1 METIVS
7 ANLTFW
13 PAPRV
18 AGDDRMRD
26 VGHRKCAPLRA
37 DASAANPIQNMI
49 AQHTLKSIAR
59 TVGIGL
65 HSGTRVELCLRP
77 APIDTGIVFR
87 RTDLDPV
94 VEIAASAT
102 AVGDTRMA
110 STLERDGVK
119 IATVEHLMS
128 ALAGLGVDNCFVDV
142 DAPEIPIMDGSAA
155 SFVFLIRSAGIVEQ
169 AAARR
174 FVRVLKPIEVREG
187 EGSMAKWARLEPH
200 FGFKLRFSIDF
211 NHPAIDSTTQDVEVD
226 FARDNYVTTV
236 ARARTFGFVN
246 EVEALRAAGLALGGS
261 FENAI
266 VMDEYRVLNTD
277 GLRSGDEFAK
287 HKILDAMGDL
297 YLLGRPLIAAYR
309 AHRSGHGLNNRL
321 LRALLADASA
331 YDIVRFEQEQSVPQ
345 AFQRLAFA

>member
-1 METIVS
+1 
-7 ANLTFW
+7 
-13 PAPRV
+13 
-18 AGDDRMRD
+18 
-26 VGHRKCAPLRA
+26 
-37 DASAANPIQNMI
+37 MI
-49 AQHTLKSIAR
+49 NQRTLKAIAR

-77 APIDTGIVFR
+77 AAVDTGIVFR

-94 VEIAASAT
+94 VELPARAEM
-102 AVGDTRMA
+102 VGDTRMA

-119 IATVEHLMS
+119 IATVEHIMS
-128 ALAGLGVDNCFVDV
+128 ALAGLGIDNCYVDV

-155 SFVFLIRSAGIVEQ
+155 SFVFLIRSVGIVEQ

-174 FVRVLKPIEVREG
+174 FVRVLKPVEVREG
-187 EGSMAKWARLEPH
+187 DGAMAKWARLEPH

-211 NHPAIDSTTQDVEVD
+211 NHPAINSTTQDVEVD
-226 FARDNYVTTV
+226 FARDNYVTAV

-309 AHRSGHGLNNRL
+309 AHRSGHALNNRL

-331 YDIVRFEQEQSVPQ
+331 YEIVSFGAEQAVPQ
-345 AFQRLAFA
+345 AFQSLAFS

>member
-1 METIVS
+1 MPE
-7 ANLTFW
+7 
-13 PAPRV
+13 
-18 AGDDRMRD
+18 
-26 VGHRKCAPLRA
+26 
-37 DASAANPIQNMI
+37 MI
-49 AQHTLKSIAR
+49 HQQTLASIAR

-65 HSGTRVELCLRP
+65 HSGTRVELQLRP
-77 APIDTGIVFR
+77 AAVNTGIVFR

-94 VEIAASAT
+94 VEIAASAA

-110 STLERDGVK
+110 STLEQDGTK

-128 ALAGLGVDNCFVDV
+128 ALAGLGVDNCYIDV

-155 SFVFLIRSAGIVEQ
+155 SFVFLIRSVGVVRQQ
-169 AAARR
+169 APRR
-174 FVRVLKPIEVREG
+174 FVRVLKPVEVREG
-187 EGSMAKWARLEPH
+187 EGAAAKWARLEPH

-226 FARDNYVTTV
+226 FSRDSYVTAV

-246 EVEALRAAGLALGGS
+246 EVEALRAVGLALGGS

-297 YLLGRPLIAAYR
+297 YLLGRPLVAAYR
-309 AHRSGHGLNNRL
+309 AHRSGHALNNKL
-321 LRALLADASA
+321 LRALLADATA
-331 YDIVRFEQEQSVPQ
+331 YELVSFETEESIPQ
-345 AFQRLAFA
+345 AFQSLATT

>member
-1 METIVS
+1 MTAMV
-7 ANLTFW
+7 
-13 PAPRV
+13 
-18 AGDDRMRD
+18 
-26 VGHRKCAPLRA
+26 H
-37 DASAANPIQNMI
+37 Q
-49 AQHTLKSIAR
+49 QTLASIAR

-65 HSGTRVELCLRP
+65 HSGTRVELQLRP
-77 APIDTGIVFR
+77 AAANTGIVFR

-94 VEIAASAT
+94 VEIAASAG

-110 STLERDGVK
+110 STVEQDGTR

-128 ALAGLGVDNCFVDV
+128 ALAGLGIDNCYIDV

-155 SFVFLIRSAGIVEQ
+155 SFVFLIRSVGVVRQQ
-169 AAARR
+169 APRR
-174 FVRVLKPIEVREG
+174 FVRVLRPVEVREG
-187 EGSMAKWARLEPH
+187 EGASAKWARLEPH

-226 FARDNYVTTV
+226 FSRDSYVTAV

-246 EVEALRAAGLALGGS
+246 EVEALRAVGLALGGS

-297 YLLGRPLIAAYR
+297 YLLGRPLVAAYR
-309 AHRSGHGLNNRL
+309 AHRSGHALNNKL
-321 LRALLADASA
+321 LRALLADATA
-331 YDIVRFEQEQSVPQ
+331 YDIVSFEADESVPQ
-345 AFQRLAFA
+345 AFQSLATT

>member
-1 METIVS
+1 
-7 ANLTFW
+7 
-13 PAPRV
+13 
-18 AGDDRMRD
+18 
-26 VGHRKCAPLRA
+26 
-37 DASAANPIQNMI
+37 MI
-49 AQHTLKSIAR
+49 NQRTLKSIAR

-65 HSGTRVELCLRP
+65 HSGTRVELRLRP
-77 APIDTGIVFR
+77 AAVDTGIVFR

-94 VEIAASAT
+94 VEIAASAM

-110 STLERDGVK
+110 STLEHEGVK

-128 ALAGLGVDNCFVDV
+128 ALAGLAIDNCYVDV

-155 SFVFLIRSAGIVEQ
+155 SFVFLIRSVGVVEQ

-174 FVRVLKPIEVREG
+174 FVRVLKPVEVREG
-187 EGSMAKWARLEPH
+187 KNGMDRWARLEPH

-226 FARDNYVTTV
+226 FARDNYVTAV
-236 ARARTFGFVN
+236 ARARTFGFVD
-246 EVEALRAAGLALGGS
+246 EVEALRAVGLALGGS

-287 HKILDAMGDL
+287 HKILDAIGDL

-309 AHRSGHGLNNRL
+309 AHRSGHALNNQL
-321 LRALLADASA
+321 LRALLADSSA
-331 YDIVRFEQEQSVPQ
+331 YEIVSFGAEQSVPQ
-345 AFQRLAFA
+345 AFQSLAFS